1 MLAWLVS
8 ADGDIEEIDV
18 DVHGV
23 LLPDDKLIRIV
34 GLIGALTDDKRCTEN
49 SPSRVCDDDVSLHL
63 SDCQ

>member
-8 ADGDIEEIDV
+8 ADGDIEEVDV

-23 LLPDDKLIRIV
+23 LLLPDDKLIRIV

-49 SPSRVCDDDVSLHL
+49 RPSRVCDDEVS
-63 SDCQ
+63 

>member
-34 GLIGALTDDKRCTEN
+34 SLIGALTDDKRCTKN
-49 SPSRVCDDDVSLHL
+49 SPSQVCDDEVS
-63 SDCQ
+63 

>member
-34 GLIGALTDDKRCTEN
+34 SLIGALTDVKRCTEN
-49 SPSRVCDDDVSLHL
+49 SPSRVCDDEVS
-63 SDCQ
+63 